1 MSLYEELK
9 QAYAQANPEQR
20 LEILRHELL
29 RPLVTVRG
37 VAALL
42 REYDADL
49 VRQLPDCVSADEF
62 EHLLRWLSE
71 ACDDLE
77 QIVAALNATDTRRDP
92 QPAH

>member
-1 MSLYEELK
+1 MSLYEELT
-9 QAYAQANPEQR
+9 QAYAQATPEQR

-42 REYDADL
+42 NEYDADL
-49 VRQLPDCVSADEF
+49 VRQLPECVSPDEF
-62 EHLLRWLSE
+62 EHLLKWLSE

-77 QIVAALNATDTRRDP
+77 QIVAALNASGPVHDP
-92 QPAH
+92 HPTL